1 MKTNKRKFMPT
12 SLEKRFMA
20 IFLLGAALSWAAFR
34 YLRLIPALAVL
45 LVGCLVVWRLLHRY
59 LIKPIQALTMA
70 VLESMGVWRDVDRR
84 FFAERGIDI
93 GRDVYTVKYAAGK
106 LLERVGKAVVE

>member
-1 MKTNKRKFMPT
+1 MKITKRKFMPT

-34 YLRLIPALAVL
+34 YLHLIPALAVL

-59 LIKPIQALTMA
+59 LIKPIQELIKC
-70 VLESMGVWRDVDRR
+70 
-84 FFAERGIDI
+84 RGRISHYRLHGGDI
-93 GRDVYTVKYAAGK
+93 GQ
-106 LLERVGKAVVE
+106 

>member
-1 MKTNKRKFMPT
+1 MKNGKRKFMPT

-20 IFLLGAALSWAAFR
+20 IFLSGAALSWVAFR

-45 LVGCLVVWRLLHRY
+45 LVGCLAVWRMLHRY

-70 VLESMGVWRDVDRR
+70 VLESHPTEEGISYTPPVIRTSDEIELLSDAIKRMAGDLNRR
-84 FFAERGIDI
+84 
-93 GRDVYTVKYAAGK
+93 
-106 LLERVGKAVVE
+106 

>member
-70 VLESMGVWRDVDRR
+70 VLESHPTED
-84 FFAERGIDI
+84 GIS
-93 GRDVYTVKYAAGK
+93 YTPPVIRTSDEIELLSDAIKRMADDAGHAK
-106 LLERVGKAVVE
+106 K

>member
-1 MKTNKRKFMPT
+1 MKTNKRRFMPT

-70 VLESMGVWRDVDRR
+70 VLESHPTED
-84 FFAERGIDI
+84 GIS
-93 GRDVYTVKYAAGK
+93 YTPPVIRTSDEIELLSDAIKRMADDAGHAK
-106 LLERVGKAVVE
+106 K

>member
-1 MKTNKRKFMPT
+1 MKNGKRKFMPT

-20 IFLLGAALSWAAFR
+20 IFLSGAALSWVAFR

-45 LVGCLVVWRLLHRY
+45 LVGCLAVWRMLHRY

-70 VLESMGVWRDVDRR
+70 VLESHPT
-84 FFAERGIDI
+84 EEGISYTPPVIRTSDEIELLSDAIKRMAGDI
-93 GRDVYTVKYAAGK
+93 NHR
-106 LLERVGKAVVE
+106 

>member
-59 LIKPIQALTMA
+59 LIKPIQALTLA
-70 VLESMGVWRDVDRR
+70 VLESHPTED
-84 FFAERGIDI
+84 GIS
-93 GRDVYTVKYAAGK
+93 YTPPVIRTSDEIELLSDAIKRMADDAGHAK
-106 LLERVGKAVVE
+106 K